1 MSIQSGR
8 YLECGPNMKF
18 DVSIDDS
25 FASFIDDE
33 SGVSVFIDSFGN
45 NEFEIRIGT
54 IENSKSVGVVCATT
68 SE

>member
-1 MSIQSGR
+1 
-8 YLECGPNMKF
+8 MKF
-18 DVSIDDS
+18 DMSIDDS